1 MTKIPGKDLLALP
14 VDQRCVCARA
24 RAGGVGKSPNVTFG
38 RVPVTGN
45 IKNYFCSRPL
55 GLYYYIV
62 A

>member
-14 VDQRCVCARA
+14 VDQRGVCARA
-24 RAGGVGKSPNVTFG
+24 LEGWGKSPNVTFG